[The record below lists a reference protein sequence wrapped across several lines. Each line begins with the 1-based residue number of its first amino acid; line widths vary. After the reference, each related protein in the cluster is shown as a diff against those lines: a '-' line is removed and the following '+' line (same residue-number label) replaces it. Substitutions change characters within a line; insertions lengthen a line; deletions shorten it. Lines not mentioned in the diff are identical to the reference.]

1 MIDEKRKSSLDESLI
16 DLREE
21 KKTRTC
27 MATVVHDVKADET
40 LLPLFRKKLEVLKCD
55 KKSNL
60 AELEAL
66 ASSDED
72 LSRFL
77 IARNNDLGKAY
88 AMARGTIRYRSKF
101 KPREIVVKDF
111 PKAQAQGL
119 YRLAG
124 TTKDGCGILHAT
136 VANWD
141 SFAYSVD
148 EFVKFL
154 TFHVELS
161 LARNPQGGKIFFIFD
176 VKKMGY
182 VSDMRKL
189 RFLARAFSV
198 YYPERLS
205 KAVFVNCDW
214 AFDKLFNLCIRYL
227 DKRTREKCVDFR
239 DNAAEFLL
247 QHIDADQLTEDLGGT
262 REEEWPVEPIE

>member
-1 MIDEKRKSSLDESLI
+1 M
-16 DLREE
+16 
-21 KKTRTC
+21 T
-27 MATVVHDVKADET
+27 TVDDSKVDET
-40 LLPLFRKKLEVLKCD
+40 LLPLFREKLEALKVD
-55 KKSNL
+55 GTKFDL
-60 AELEAL
+60 AEVEAL

-72 LSRFL
+72 IGRFL

-88 AMARGTIRYRSKF
+88 DMARATLKWRSKF
-101 KPREIVVKDF
+101 KPKEIVVKDF
-111 PKAQAQGL
+111 PTAQAQGV

-124 TTKDGCGILHAT
+124 TTKDGCGILHIT
-136 VANWD
+136 SANWG

-148 EFVKFL
+148 EYVKSL
-154 TFHVELS
+154 TFHYELS
-161 LARNPQGGKIFFIFD
+161 LAQNPRGDKMFFIFD
-176 VKKMGY
+176 MKNMGY
-182 VSDMRKL
+182 LTDMRKL
-189 RFLARAFSV
+189 RFLARAMSV
-198 YYPERLS
+198 YYPDRLS

-214 AFDKLFNLCIRYL
+214 VFDKLFSICVRWV